1 MTDEEGDGKT
11 MTREV
16 MLERLIVAFL
26 LVNDIDRERLAEL
39 RQCGCLSCRI
49 MVEMYNQV
57 EDEVVSQTGEYLH

>member
-1 MTDEEGDGKT
+1 MTSEDGDDKA
-11 MTREV
+11 MSREV

-49 MVEMYNQV
+49 MAEMYNQV
-57 EDEVVSQTGEYLH
+57 EDEMTSQTGEYLH

>member
-26 LVNDIDRERLAEL
+26 LVNDIDRERLSEL